1 MNTKSKTTAG
11 ETNVSPETRT
21 TELPHDKKNNRNTND
36 ANARHEEINRTA
48 AKIAA
53 TIN

>member
-1 MNTKSKTTAG
+1 MSHQRLGQQNY
-11 ETNVSPETRT
+11 PMI
-21 TELPHDKKNNRNTND
+21 KNNGNTND